1 MQTSHNELK
10 KNFEDL
16 QKEVKNPKPPLQ
28 RGFQRQ
34 RFENMFQPNE
44 PFVNLLIPP
53 RIFHPDEPLINL

>member
-44 PFVNLLIPP
+44 PFVNL
-53 RIFHPDEPLINL
+53 